1 MALTIA
7 AVFSPLGAASSPARA
22 ANSSLQLDSHAFTAI
37 RGYGA
42 LRHGMLFKH
51 LQSLGRLAGEKV
63 LESLGFADVRQVP
76 RNRHWNLKPSILYE
90 FECLHLYLLQSL
102 DPPCLQAPICD
113 VYHSKQR

>member
-76 RNRHWNLKPSILYE
+76 RDRHGYLKQPVPNQ
-90 FECLHLYLLQSL
+90 FKGLHTVISTSRNTVALGT
-102 DPPCLQAPICD
+102 
-113 VYHSKQR
+113 